1 MGVAPDKA
9 KGSARLIGR
18 ALERFEDAAL
28 LVGRGRY
35 ADDLPVPVGTL
46 HAAILRSPHAHAE
59 IAGIDASAALVM
71 PGVVA
76 VITGADVRRWTK
88 PFVVGVKQPMEH
100 WCLAMERARFVGEPV
115 AVVLAAD
122 RYRAEDAVDKIRVD
136 YRGLPA
142 VVDPLIATAAG
153 APILHAAVGS
163 NVVSERT
170 FQYGDPD
177 AAFAAADRRVSLNV
191 DYPRNSCTPIECF
204 VVLADWNPAG
214 DYEIMANFQGPL
226 TIHPVMAVAL
236 NVAPNRLRL
245 RTPPD
250 SGGSF
255 GVKQAIFPYI
265 VLMAVAARI
274 AGRPVKWVED
284 RLEHLVAANSATNR
298 VSTIE
303 AAVRLDGTIT
313 ALRWDQLEDCGAYL
327 RAPEPATLYRMHGN
341 MTAPT
346 PFGTW

>member
-1 MGVAPDKA
+1 MKDN
-9 KGSARLIGR
+9 SSRYTGR
-18 ALERFEDAAL
+18 NLERFEDAAL

-35 ADDLPVPVGTL
+35 ADDLPIPVGTL

-59 IAGIDASAALVM
+59 IEGIDTSAALAM
-71 PGVVA
+71 PGVTT
-76 VITGADVRRWTK
+76 VITGTDIRRWTR

-100 WCLAMERARFVGEPV
+100 WCLAVERARYVGEPV
-115 AVVLAAD
+115 AVVVATD
-122 RYRAEDAVDKIRVD
+122 RYRAEDALDKIEVEYRV
-136 YRGLPA
+136 LPA
-142 VVDPLIATAAG
+142 VVDPQAAATTS

-177 AAFAAADRRVSLNV
+177 AAFATADRRISLTAA
-191 DYPRNSCTPIECF
+191 YPRNSCTPIECF

-214 DYEIMANFQGPL
+214 DYEIIANFQGPL
-226 TIHPVMAVAL
+226 TIHPVMALAL
-236 NVAPNRLRL
+236 NVPPNRLRL

-255 GVKQAIFPYI
+255 GVKQAVFPYV
-265 VLMAVAARI
+265 VLLAVAARI

-303 AAVRLDGTIT
+303 AAV
-313 ALRWDQLEDCGAYL
+313 
-327 RAPEPATLYRMHGN
+327 
-341 MTAPT
+341 
-346 PFGTW
+346 